1 MKRHQNLILLLAV
14 VLLAV
19 FPLWLVSKP
28 APDANGEVAEIFA
41 GADDQAR
48 NLVGQI
54 DPDYKPWFSPLI
66 EPASGEIASLLFA
79 LQAALGAGFIGYYL
93 GVSVTRE
100 KVRRELA
107 QVSQK
112 AGGKIAEKELHAD

>member
-1 MKRHQNLILLLAV
+1 MKRHQNLILLIAV
-14 VLLAV
+14 VLLVV

-48 NLVGQI
+48 DLVGRI
-54 DPDYKPWFSPLI
+54 DPDYKPWFAPLI

-100 KVRRELA
+100 KMRREFA
-107 QVSQK
+107 QLSQN
-112 AGGKIAEKELHAD
+112 AGGKIGEKEIRAD